1 MDFESYLEFVKSRR
15 SIRKYTDKKISHTQ
29 IERMIEAACWAPSNH
44 NRQGWKF
51 IVFENR
57 EEIQKLAERVRQS
70 VKESLSTVKRSV
82 ISQADELI
90 YYSGAFDQAPVVI
103 LVMHKKSPAMGK
115 AILKTATSE
124 LASGEAISAAMAC
137 QNLLLGANAMG
148 LGACVMTAPLLAGA
162 IWNSLEDLP
171 LGYVPTCL
179 VTVGYPLEIP
189 SAPKR
194 KKFEHVIEY
203 RCKND

>member
-1 MDFESYLEFVKSRR
+1 MDFESYLEFIMSRR
-15 SIRKYTDKKISHTQ
+15 SIRKYTDKKISRVQ

-51 IVFENR
+51 IVFKNPH
-57 EEIQKLAERVRQS
+57 EIQKLAEQVRQFIQKS
-70 VKESLSTVKRSV
+70 ITKTNRLVANK
-82 ISQADELI
+82 ANELI

-115 AILKTATSE
+115 SMLTLATSE
-124 LASGEAISAAMAC
+124 LASGEAISVAMAC
-137 QNLLLGANAMG
+137 QNLLLAANAMG

-162 IWNSLEDLP
+162 VWNSLEDLP
-171 LGYVPTCL
+171 LGYEPTCL
-179 VTVGYPLEIP
+179 VTIGHPSEIP
-189 SAPKR
+189 SAPRR
-194 KKFEHVIEY
+194 KKLEHVIEY

>member
-1 MDFESYLEFVKSRR
+1 MDIESYLEFVKSRR
-15 SIRKYTDKKISHTQ
+15 SIRKYSDKKISRVQ
-29 IERMIEAACWAPSNH
+29 IERMIEAACWSPSNH

-51 IVFENR
+51 IVFENLH
-57 EEIQKLAERVRQS
+57 EIQKLAERVRQFI
-70 VKESLSTVKRSV
+70 KKSLMKTNRLVVSK
-82 ISQADELI
+82 ADELI

-115 AILKTATSE
+115 SMLNLATSE

-137 QNLLLGANAMG
+137 QNLLLAAHAMG
-148 LGACVMTAPLLAGA
+148 LGACIMTAPLLAGA

-171 LGYVPTCL
+171 LGYEPMCL
-179 VTVGYPLEIP
+179 VTIGHPSEIP

-194 KKFEHVIEY
+194 KKLEHVIEY
-203 RCKND
+203 R